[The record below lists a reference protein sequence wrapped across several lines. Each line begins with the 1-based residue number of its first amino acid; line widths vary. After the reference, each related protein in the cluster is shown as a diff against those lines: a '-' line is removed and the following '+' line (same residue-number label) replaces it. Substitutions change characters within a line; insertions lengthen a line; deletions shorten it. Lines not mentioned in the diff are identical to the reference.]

1 MKNGTAFFPNSP
13 SIVLLSCLYIATIMS
28 SSSSS
33 LQQRNF
39 SIIFIIISLIFW
51 IWAIVNTIKNHRLDL
66 GIVSFLSVLI
76 THILLFCYHHQSNA
90 NSNCA
95 SCAVLC
101 THLFVTLNYV
111 LGVYVALWTDIEFK
125 PERQIGFAMYCG
137 VAALLWLISSIIG
150 YKIYENGNS
159 ISSSISNQSDA
170 PAETSVII

>member
-1 MKNGTAFFPNSP
+1 MS
-13 SIVLLSCLYIATIMS
+13 S

-76 THILLFCYHHQSNA
+76 THSILLFFCHHHQSDN

-95 SCAVLC
+95 SCAVLG
-101 THLFVTLNYV
+101 THLFVTLNYL

-125 PERQIGFAMYCG
+125 PERQIGFAIYCG
-137 VAALLWLISSIIG
+137 VAALLWLISSLIG
-150 YKIYENGNS
+150 YKIYKNNNNNNNS
-159 ISSSISNQSDA
+159 RSSSAADNQSDA
-170 PAETSVII
+170 SAETSGII